1 MQDYVRN
8 KLKKLI
14 MQSLMYGKFPDY
26 AFTTVTKY
34 FSAFSFRITQ
44 FRILPTLI
52 YRYGSMEQLL
62 PLVYDDQS

>member
-1 MQDYVRN
+1 
-8 KLKKLI
+8 
-14 MQSLMYGKFPDY
+14 MQSLIYGKFPDY